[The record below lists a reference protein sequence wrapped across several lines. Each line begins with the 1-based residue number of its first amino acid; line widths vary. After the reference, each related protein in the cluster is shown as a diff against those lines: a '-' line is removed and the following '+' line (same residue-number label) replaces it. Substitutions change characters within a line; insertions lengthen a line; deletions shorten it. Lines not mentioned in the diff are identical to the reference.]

1 MTKKSAGGKEKK
13 ERKRRCR
20 RAFSARNS
28 RRADAVFHVKG
39 RQRCGPESMD
49 IGHRI
54 RDLRKKQGLTQEEL
68 ADRAELSKGFISQL
82 ERDMTSPSIST
93 LEDILQCLG
102 TSIGEFFRSE
112 KEQEQIVFT
121 EEDYFVKEDKEYG
134 NRIQWIIP
142 NAQKNTMEP
151 IYLHLDAKGSTYP
164 DNPHEGEEFGYVLRG
179 EIVIHLGKEIHTAG
193 KGDSFYYTADR
204 THYIS
209 SEKGADILWVTSPPS
224 F

>member
-1 MTKKSAGGKEKK
+1 MS
-13 ERKRRCR
+13 
-20 RAFSARNS
+20 
-28 RRADAVFHVKG
+28 KG
-39 RQRCGPESMD
+39 EGSCLPESMK
-49 IGHRI
+49 IGDRI
-54 RDLRKKQGLTQEEL
+54 RDLRKRYGLTQEEL
-68 ADRAELSKGFISQL
+68 ADRAELTKGFISQL
-82 ERDMTSPSIST
+82 ERDMTSPSIAT

-102 TSIGEFFRSE
+102 TSIGEFFRNDTE
-112 KEQEQIVFT
+112 EEQIVFT
-121 EEDYFVKEDKEYG
+121 EEDYFIKEDKEYG

-151 IYLHLDAKGSTYP
+151 ICLHLDAKGSTYP
-164 DNPHEGEEFGYVLRG
+164 DNPHEGEEFGYVLCG
-179 EIVIHLGKEIHTAG
+179 EIMIHLGKKVHSAK